1 MGGGKDGGGQSEAIL
16 AEQMKMASEQ
26 WKIYKQVYLP
36 YQKEQVAANMQ
47 LIKPGLELSKA
58 QLAGQL
64 EMQPLQ
70 QEAAMGGWQN
80 IVSGMK
86 DAAPVQAEFFKEAL
100 EGPDV
105 EARIGDMTADVNQ
118 IYHKARQQATRSLS
132 RMGMMPG
139 SGRMTGAFADI
150 AAGQAKEEVAGRH
163 RIRRGAEEER
173 FSRLAEAS
181 RFGSHLASQGT
192 GAMGGYQA
200 GPTSFGNP
208 QFQTGANTWAQAAS
222 TAGGIAS
229 RQGGG
234 WQDFMGSM
242 AGKFAGGLGGSYG
255 SALGKKWG
263 A

>member
-1 MGGGKDGGGQSEAIL
+1 MGGDKNGGGQSEAIL
-16 AEQMKMASEQ
+16 AEQMEMAKQQ
-26 WKIYKQVYLP
+26 WDIYKKVFLP
-36 YQKEQVAANMQ
+36 YQKEQVAANTQ
-47 LIKPGLELSKA
+47 LIAPGLELSKS
-58 QLAGQL
+58 QLQGQL

-86 DAAPVQAEFFKEAL
+86 DVAPVQAEYFKEAL

-132 RMGMMPG
+132 RMGVMPG
-139 SGRMTGAFADI
+139 SGRMKGAFAEI

-173 FSRLAEAS
+173 FSRLAGATE
-181 RFGSHLASQGT
+181 FGGQLASKGT

-200 GPTSFGNP
+200 GPTSFGTP
-208 QFQTGANTWAQAAS
+208 QFETGANTWAQASS
-222 TAGGIAS
+222 TASGIAN

-234 WQDFMGSM
+234 WQDFAGSV
-242 AGKFAGGLGGSYG
+242 AGKFAGGFGG
-255 SALGKKWG
+255 ALGAKWG
-263 A
+263 GK

>member
-1 MGGGKDGGGQSEAIL
+1 MGGDKNGDGGQSEAIL
-16 AEQMKMASEQ
+16 AEQMEMAKQQ
-26 WKIYKQVYLP
+26 WKIYKQVFLP
-36 YQKEQVAANMQ
+36 YQKEQVAANTQ
-47 LIKPGLELSKA
+47 LIAPGLELSKA
-58 QLAGQL
+58 QLQGQL

-80 IVSGMK
+80 IVAGMK

-173 FSRLAEAS
+173 FNRLDRAAQ
-181 RFGSHLASQGT
+181 FGSHLASQGT
-192 GAMGGYQA
+192 GAMGGYQP
-200 GPTSFGNP
+200 GPMSFGNP
-208 QFQTGANTWAQAAS
+208 QFETGANTWAQASS
-222 TAGGIAS
+222 TASGIAN
-229 RQGGG
+229 RQPGG
-234 WQDFMGSM
+234 WQDFAGSV
-242 AGKFAGGLGGSYG
+242 AGKFAGGFGGALGAKLGG
-255 SALGKKWG
+255 
-263 A
+263 